1 MKFDWISSDQ
11 DLTEVLAEIQQEE
24 RYALDTE
31 FHREK
36 TYFPQ
41 LALIQLKWGKQIALV
56 DPLAVTLSLFADLFR
71 SQTLCVVHAA
81 QQDLE
86 VLNYACGSA
95 PNKIFDT
102 QVAAGF
108 IGMSSPSLSTLVQNE
123 LKVTLTKG
131 DRLTDWLRR
140 PLTANQCSYAATDVE
155 YLMSL
160 HDILVKKLGA
170 LGRAD
175 WVDNACE
182 ELRLKPAGPSSPE
195 DAWLKI
201 KEVRTLKGSAR
212 GVAQA
217 LGQWRELRAMNANIP
232 PRRVLSDMA
241 LLGISQAQPQSS
253 EDLFRARGVEQ
264 RQLGAEMT
272 REVLAAVAQGVILDV
287 KFPVSDQEDVD
298 KDLRPAVGLI
308 TAWVGELARIH
319 QIDATLLGT
328 RLDIL
333 QFLRRVPNARLS
345 QGWRSEIVGKDI
357 DGILAGNMGISFD
370 GKGGLRLVPVTN
382 PK

>member
-11 DLTEVLAEIQQEE
+11 ELTGVLAEIQQEE

-86 VLNYACGSA
+86 VLNYVCGSA

>member
-56 DPLAVTLSLFADLFR
+56 DPLAVTLSLFADLFK

-155 YLMSL
+155 YLMNL

-201 KEVRTLKGSAR
+201 KEVRTLKGNAR

-217 LGQWRELRAMNANIP
+217 LGQWRELRAMNANVP

-382 PK
+382 PN

>member
-1 MKFDWISSDQ
+1 MKFEWISSDHE
-11 DLTEVLAEIQQEE
+11 LLEVLAQIKQED

-41 LALIQLKWGKQIALV
+41 LALIQLKWGKMIALV
-56 DPLAVTLSLFADLFR
+56 DPLAVTLSLFGDLFQ

-95 PNKIFDT
+95 PSKIFDT

-140 PLTANQCSYAATDVE
+140 PLTPNQCSYAATDVE
-155 YLMSL
+155 HLLNL
-160 HDILVKKLGA
+160 HDILIKKLQV
-170 LGRAD
+170 LDRIK
-175 WVDNACE
+175 WVDDACE
-182 ELRLKPAGPSSPE
+182 ELRLKPAGPSLPE

-217 LGQWRELRAMNANIP
+217 LGQWRELRAMRANIP

-241 LLGISQAQPQSS
+241 LLGIAQAQPNNA
-253 EDLFRARGVEQ
+253 EELFRARGVEQ

-272 REVLAAVAQGVILDV
+272 REVLAAVAQGGSQDV

-308 TAWVGELARIH
+308 TAWVGELARTH

-333 QFLRRVPNARLS
+333 QFLRRTPSARLA

-357 DGILAGNMGISFD
+357 EGILVGSMGISFD
-370 GKGGLRLVPVTN
+370 GKGGLRLVPVSN
-382 PK
+382 SN

>member
-56 DPLAVTLSLFADLFR
+56 DPLAVTLSLFADLFK

-160 HDILVKKLGA
+160 HDILVKKLGT

-241 LLGISQAQPQSS
+241 LLGIAQAQPQNSD
-253 EDLFRARGVEQ
+253 ELFRARGVEQ

>member
-1 MKFDWISSDQ
+1 MKFDWISSDI
-11 DLTEVLAEIQQEE
+11 DLVPILEEIAREE

-36 TYFPQ
+36 TYYPQ
-41 LALIQLKWGKQIALV
+41 LALIQLKWGKRIALV
-56 DPLAVTLSLFADLFR
+56 DPLEVSLSLFGELFN
-71 SQTLCVVHAA
+71 SSVLCVVHAA

-86 VLNYACGSA
+86 VLNYACGAA
-95 PNKIFDT
+95 PKHLFDT

-108 IGMSSPSLSTLVQNE
+108 IGMSSPSLSTLVQSE
-123 LKVTLTKG
+123 LRATLTKG

-140 PLTANQCSYAATDVE
+140 PLTPNQCSYAATDVE
-155 YLMSL
+155 HLLDL
-160 HDILVKKLGA
+160 HDNLVAKLQT
-170 LGRAD
+170 LGRTE
-175 WVDNACE
+175 WVVDACE

-201 KEVRTLKGSAR
+201 KEVRTLKGGAR

-217 LGQWRELRAMNANIP
+217 LGRWREIRAMSANIP

-241 LLGISQAQPQSS
+241 LLGIAQAMPQTSD
-253 EDLFRARGVEQ
+253 DLFRSRGVEQ

-272 REVLAAVAQGVILDV
+272 REILHAVSEGAEQDV
-287 KFPVSDQEDVD
+287 KFPTSDQEDVD

-333 QFLRRVPNARLS
+333 QFLRKAPNARLG

-357 DGILAGNMGISFD
+357 DGILGGNMGISFD
-370 GKGGLRLVPVTN
+370 GRGGLRLVPVIN

>member
-56 DPLAVTLSLFADLFR
+56 DPLAVTLSRFADLFR

-241 LLGISQAQPQSS
+241 LLGIAQAQPQNSD
-253 EDLFRARGVEQ
+253 ELFRARGVEQ

>member
-56 DPLAVTLSLFADLFR
+56 DPLAVTLSIFADLFR

-241 LLGISQAQPQSS
+241 LLGIAQAQPQNSD
-253 EDLFRARGVEQ
+253 ELFRARGVEQ

-382 PK
+382 PN

>member
-1 MKFDWISSDQ
+1 MKFEWISSDHE
-11 DLTEVLAEIQQEE
+11 LVEVLAEIQQEE

-56 DPLAVTLSLFADLFR
+56 DPLEVTLSLFGDLFY

-95 PNKIFDT
+95 PSNIFDT

-108 IGMSSPSLSTLVQNE
+108 IGMSSPSLSTLVQSE
-123 LKVTLTKG
+123 LKETLTKG

-140 PLTANQCSYAATDVE
+140 PLTPNQCSYAATDVE
-155 YLMSL
+155 YLLSL
-160 HDILVKKLGA
+160 HDLLLKKLNA
-170 LGRAD
+170 FGRIE
-175 WVDNACE
+175 WVKDACE

-212 GVAQA
+212 GVAQS
-217 LGQWRELRAMNANIP
+217 LGRWRELRAMSANIP

-241 LLGISQAQPQSS
+241 LLGIAQAQPQSA
-253 EDLFRARGVEQ
+253 EELFRARGVEQ

-272 REVLAAVAQGVILDV
+272 REVLAAVAQGVGQDV
-287 KFPVSDQEDVD
+287 KFPATEQDDVD

-308 TAWVGELARIH
+308 TAWVGELARTH

-333 QFLRRVPNARLS
+333 QFLRRSPNARLA

-357 DGILAGNMGISFD
+357 EGILAGGMGISFD
-370 GKGGLRLVPVTN
+370 GKGGLRLVPVAN
-382 PK
+382 SN

>member
-1 MKFDWISSDQ
+1 
-11 DLTEVLAEIQQEE
+11 
-24 RYALDTE
+24 
-31 FHREK
+31 
-36 TYFPQ
+36 
-41 LALIQLKWGKQIALV
+41 LALIQLKWGKRIALV
-56 DPLAVTLSLFADLFR
+56 DPLEVSLSLFGELFN
-71 SQTLCVVHAA
+71 SSVLCVVHAA

-86 VLNYACGSA
+86 VLNYACGAA
-95 PNKIFDT
+95 PRHLFDT

-108 IGMSSPSLSTLVQNE
+108 VGMSSPSLSTLVQSE
-123 LKVTLTKG
+123 LKATLTKG

-140 PLTANQCSYAATDVE
+140 PLTPNQCSYAATDVE
-155 YLMSL
+155 HLLDL
-160 HDILVKKLGA
+160 HDNLVAKLQT
-170 LGRAD
+170 LGRTE
-175 WVDNACE
+175 WVVDACE

-201 KEVRTLKGSAR
+201 KEVRTLKGGAR

-217 LGQWRELRAMNANIP
+217 LGRWRELRAMSANIP

-241 LLGISQAQPQSS
+241 LLGIAQAMPQTSD
-253 EDLFRARGVEQ
+253 DLFRSRGVEQ

-272 REVLAAVAQGVILDV
+272 REILHAVSEGADQVV
-287 KFPVSDQEDVD
+287 KFPTSDQEDVD

-333 QFLRRVPNARLS
+333 QFLRKAPNARLAK
-345 QGWRSEIVGKDI
+345 GWRAEIVGKDI
-357 DGILAGNMGISFD
+357 DGILGGNMGISFD
-370 GKGGLRLVPVTN
+370 GRGGLRLVPVIN

>member
-1 MKFDWISSDQ
+1 MKFEWISSDQ
-11 DLTEVLAEIQQEE
+11 ELIEVLAEIQQEE

-56 DPLAVTLSLFADLFR
+56 DPLAVTLSLFGDLFK

-140 PLTANQCSYAATDVE
+140 PLTTNQCSYAATDVE

-217 LGQWRELRAMNANIP
+217 LGQWREMRAMNANIP

-272 REVLAAVAQGVILDV
+272 REVLAAVAQGVVLDV

>member
-1 MKFDWISSDQ
+1 MKFEWIASDHE
-11 DLTEVLAEIQQEE
+11 LLEVLAQIKHED

-41 LALIQLKWGKQIALV
+41 LALIQLKWGKMIALV
-56 DPLAVTLSLFADLFR
+56 DPLAVTLSLFGDLFQ

-95 PNKIFDT
+95 PSKIFDT

-123 LKVTLTKG
+123 LQVTLTKG

-140 PLTANQCSYAATDVE
+140 PLTPNQCSYAATDVE
-155 YLMSL
+155 HLLNL
-160 HDILVKKLGA
+160 HDILIKKLQV
-170 LGRAD
+170 LDRIK
-175 WVDNACE
+175 WVDDACE
-182 ELRLKPAGPSSPE
+182 ELRLKPAGPSLPE

-217 LGQWRELRAMNANIP
+217 LGQWRELRAMRANIP

-241 LLGISQAQPQSS
+241 LLGIAQAQPNNA
-253 EDLFRARGVEQ
+253 EELFRARGVEQ

-272 REVLAAVAQGVILDV
+272 REVLAAVAQGGSQDV

-308 TAWVGELARIH
+308 TAWVGELARTH

-333 QFLRRVPNARLS
+333 QFLRRTPSARLA

-357 DGILAGNMGISFD
+357 EGILVGSMGISFD
-370 GKGGLRLVPVTN
+370 GKGGLRLVPVSN
-382 PK
+382 SN

>member
-56 DPLAVTLSLFADLFR
+56 DPLAVTLSLFADLFK

-160 HDILVKKLGA
+160 HDILLKKLGA

-382 PK
+382 PN

>member
-1 MKFDWISSDQ
+1 MKFEWISSDHE
-11 DLTEVLAEIQQEE
+11 LIEVLTEIQQEE

-56 DPLAVTLSLFADLFR
+56 DPLAVTLSLFGDLFS

-95 PNKIFDT
+95 PSKIFDT

-108 IGMSSPSLSTLVQNE
+108 IGMSSPSLSTLVQSE
-123 LKVTLTKG
+123 LKETLTKG

-140 PLTANQCSYAATDVE
+140 PLTPNQCSYAATDVE
-155 YLMSL
+155 YLLSL
-160 HDILVKKLGA
+160 HDLLLKKLNA
-170 LGRAD
+170 FGRVE
-175 WVDNACE
+175 WVNDACE

-212 GVAQA
+212 GVAQS
-217 LGQWRELRAMNANIP
+217 LGRWRELRAMSANIP

-241 LLGISQAQPQSS
+241 LLGIAQAQPQSP
-253 EDLFRARGVEQ
+253 EELFRARGVEQ

-272 REVLAAVAQGVILDV
+272 REVLAAVAQGAGQDV
-287 KFPVSDQEDVD
+287 KFPATEQDDVD

-308 TAWVGELARIH
+308 TAWVGELARTH

-333 QFLRRVPNARLS
+333 QFLRRSPNARLA

-357 DGILAGNMGISFD
+357 EGILAGRMGISFD
-370 GKGGLRLVPVTN
+370 GKGGLRLVPVAN
-382 PK
+382 PN

>member
-11 DLTEVLAEIQQEE
+11 ELTEVLAEIQREE

-41 LALIQLKWGKQIALV
+41 LALIQLKWGKKIALV
-56 DPLAVTLSLFADLFR
+56 DPLAVTLSLFSDLFR

>member
-160 HDILVKKLGA
+160 HDILLKRLGA

-241 LLGISQAQPQSS
+241 LLGIAQAQPQNSD
-253 EDLFRARGVEQ
+253 ELFRARGVEQ

-382 PK
+382 PN

>member
-11 DLTEVLAEIQQEE
+11 ELIEVLAEIQQEE

-56 DPLAVTLSLFADLFR
+56 DPLAVTLSLFADLFK

-160 HDILVKKLGA
+160 HDILLKKLGA
-170 LGRAD
+170 LGRAN

-382 PK
+382 PN

>member
-1 MKFDWISSDQ
+1 MKFEWIASDHE
-11 DLTEVLAEIQQEE
+11 LLEVLAQIKHED

-41 LALIQLKWGKQIALV
+41 LALIQLKWGKMIALV
-56 DPLAVTLSLFADLFR
+56 DPLAVTLSLFGDLFQ

-95 PNKIFDT
+95 PSKIFDT

-123 LKVTLTKG
+123 LQVTLTKG

-140 PLTANQCSYAATDVE
+140 PLTPNQCSYAATDVE
-155 YLMSL
+155 HLINL
-160 HDILVKKLGA
+160 HDILIKKLQA
-170 LGRAD
+170 LDRIK
-175 WVDNACE
+175 WVDDACE
-182 ELRLKPAGPSSPE
+182 ELRLKPAGPSLPE

-217 LGQWRELRAMNANIP
+217 LGQWRELRAMKVNIP

-241 LLGISQAQPQSS
+241 LLGIAQAQPNNA
-253 EDLFRARGVEQ
+253 EELFRARGVEQ

-272 REVLAAVAQGVILDV
+272 REVLAAVAQGGSQDV

-308 TAWVGELARIH
+308 TAWVGELARTH

-333 QFLRRVPNARLS
+333 QFLRRTPSARLA

-357 DGILAGNMGISFD
+357 EGILVGSMGISFD
-370 GKGGLRLVPVTN
+370 GKGGLRLVPVSKSN
-382 PK
+382 

>member
-1 MKFDWISSDQ
+1 
-11 DLTEVLAEIQQEE
+11 
-24 RYALDTE
+24 
-31 FHREK
+31 
-36 TYFPQ
+36 
-41 LALIQLKWGKQIALV
+41 
-56 DPLAVTLSLFADLFR
+56 
-71 SQTLCVVHAA
+71 
-81 QQDLE
+81 
-86 VLNYACGSA
+86 
-95 PNKIFDT
+95 
-102 QVAAGF
+102 
-108 IGMSSPSLSTLVQNE
+108 
-123 LKVTLTKG
+123 
-131 DRLTDWLRR
+131 
-140 PLTANQCSYAATDVE
+140 
-155 YLMSL
+155 MSL
-160 HDILVKKLGA
+160 HDILVKKLRA

-241 LLGISQAQPQSS
+241 LLGIAQAQPQNSD
-253 EDLFRARGVEQ
+253 ELFRARGVEQ

-357 DGILAGNMGISFD
+357 DGILAGKMGISFD

-382 PK
+382 PN

>member
-56 DPLAVTLSLFADLFR
+56 DPLAVTLSLFADLFK

-160 HDILVKKLGA
+160 HDILLKKLGA

-241 LLGISQAQPQSS
+241 LLGIAQAQPQNSD
-253 EDLFRARGVEQ
+253 ELFRARGVEQ

-382 PK
+382 PN

>member
-1 MKFDWISSDQ
+1 MKFEWIASDHE
-11 DLTEVLAEIQQEE
+11 LLEVLAQIKHED

-41 LALIQLKWGKQIALV
+41 LALIQLKWGKMIALV
-56 DPLAVTLSLFADLFR
+56 DPLAVTLSLFGDLFQ

-95 PNKIFDT
+95 PSKIFDT

-123 LKVTLTKG
+123 LQVTLTKG

-140 PLTANQCSYAATDVE
+140 PLTPNQCSYAATDVE
-155 YLMSL
+155 HLINL
-160 HDILVKKLGA
+160 HDILIKKLQA
-170 LGRAD
+170 LDRIK
-175 WVDNACE
+175 WVDDACE
-182 ELRLKPAGPSSPE
+182 ELRLKPAGPSLPE

-217 LGQWRELRAMNANIP
+217 LGQWRELRAMRANIP

-241 LLGISQAQPQSS
+241 LLGIAQAQPNNA
-253 EDLFRARGVEQ
+253 EELFRARGVEQ

-272 REVLAAVAQGVILDV
+272 REVLAAVAQGGSQDV

-308 TAWVGELARIH
+308 TAWVGELARTH

-333 QFLRRVPNARLS
+333 QFLRRTPSARLA

-357 DGILAGNMGISFD
+357 EGILVGSMGISFD
-370 GKGGLRLVPVTN
+370 GKGGLRLVPVSKSN
-382 PK
+382 

>member
-56 DPLAVTLSLFADLFR
+56 DPLAVTLSRFADLFR

-382 PK
+382 PN

>member
-11 DLTEVLAEIQQEE
+11 ELTEVLAEIQQEE

-41 LALIQLKWGKQIALV
+41 LALIQLKWGKKIALV
-56 DPLAVTLSLFADLFR
+56 DPLAVTLSLFSDLFR

>member
-11 DLTEVLAEIQQEE
+11 ELIEVLVEIQQEE

-56 DPLAVTLSLFADLFR
+56 DPLAVTLSLFGELFK

-95 PNKIFDT
+95 PRKIFDT

-140 PLTANQCSYAATDVE
+140 PLTTNQCSYAATDVE

-160 HDILVKKLGA
+160 HDILVKKLGV

-195 DAWLKI
+195 DAWWKI

-217 LGQWRELRAMNANIP
+217 LGQWREMRAMNANIP
-232 PRRVLSDMA
+232 PRRVLSDIA

-272 REVLAAVAQGVILDV
+272 REVLAAVAKGVVLDV

-345 QGWRSEIVGKDI
+345 QGWRSEIVGRDI

>member
-11 DLTEVLAEIQQEE
+11 DLTEVLAEVQQEE

-175 WVDNACE
+175 WVDSACE

-370 GKGGLRLVPVTN
+370 GKGGLRLVRVTN

>member
-1 MKFDWISSDQ
+1 MKFEWISSDHE
-11 DLTEVLAEIQQEE
+11 LLEVLVQIKHED

-41 LALIQLKWGKQIALV
+41 LALIQLKWGKMIALV
-56 DPLAVTLSLFADLFR
+56 DPLAVTLSLFGDLFQ

-95 PNKIFDT
+95 PSKIFDT

-140 PLTANQCSYAATDVE
+140 PLTPNQCSYAATDVE
-155 YLMSL
+155 HLLNL
-160 HDILVKKLGA
+160 HDILIKKLQA
-170 LGRAD
+170 LDRIK
-175 WVDNACE
+175 WVDDACE
-182 ELRLKPAGPSSPE
+182 ELRLKPAGPSLPE

-217 LGQWRELRAMNANIP
+217 LGQWRELRAMRANIP

-241 LLGISQAQPQSS
+241 LLGIAQAQPNNA
-253 EDLFRARGVEQ
+253 EELFRARGVEQ

-272 REVLAAVAQGVILDV
+272 REVLAAVAQGGSQDV

-308 TAWVGELARIH
+308 TAWVGELARTH

-333 QFLRRVPNARLS
+333 QFLRRTPSARLA

-357 DGILAGNMGISFD
+357 EGILVGSMGISFD
-370 GKGGLRLVPVTN
+370 GKGGLRLVPVSKSN
-382 PK
+382 

>member
-1 MKFDWISSDQ
+1 MKFDWISSDI
-11 DLTEVLAEIQQEE
+11 DLVPILEEIAREE

-36 TYFPQ
+36 TYYPQ
-41 LALIQLKWGKQIALV
+41 LALIQLKWGKRIALV
-56 DPLAVTLSLFADLFR
+56 DPLEVSLSLFGELFN
-71 SQTLCVVHAA
+71 SSVLCVVHAA

-86 VLNYACGSA
+86 VLNYACGAA
-95 PNKIFDT
+95 PKHLFDT

-108 IGMSSPSLSTLVQNE
+108 IGMSSPSLSTLVQSE
-123 LKVTLTKG
+123 LRATLTKG

-140 PLTANQCSYAATDVE
+140 PLTPNQCSYAATDVE
-155 YLMSL
+155 HLLDL
-160 HDILVKKLGA
+160 HDNLVAKLQT
-170 LGRAD
+170 LGRTE
-175 WVDNACE
+175 WVVDACE

-201 KEVRTLKGSAR
+201 KEVRTLKGGAR

-217 LGQWRELRAMNANIP
+217 LGRWREIRAMSANIP

-241 LLGISQAQPQSS
+241 LLGIAQAMPQTSD
-253 EDLFRARGVEQ
+253 DLFRSRGVEQ

-272 REVLAAVAQGVILDV
+272 REILHVVSEGADQDV
-287 KFPVSDQEDVD
+287 KFPTSDQEDVD

-333 QFLRRVPNARLS
+333 QFLRKAPNARLG
-345 QGWRSEIVGKDI
+345 QGWRAEIVGKDI
-357 DGILAGNMGISFD
+357 DGILGGNMGISFD
-370 GKGGLRLVPVTN
+370 GRGGLRLVPVIN

>member
-1 MKFDWISSDQ
+1 MKFDWISSDI
-11 DLTEVLAEIQQEE
+11 DLVPILEEIAREE

-36 TYFPQ
+36 TYYPQ
-41 LALIQLKWGKQIALV
+41 LALIQLKWGKRIALV
-56 DPLAVTLSLFADLFR
+56 DPLEVSLSLFGELFN
-71 SQTLCVVHAA
+71 SSVLCVVHAA

-86 VLNYACGSA
+86 VLNYACGAA
-95 PNKIFDT
+95 PKHLFDT

-108 IGMSSPSLSTLVQNE
+108 IGMSSPSLSTLVQSE
-123 LKVTLTKG
+123 LKATLTKG

-140 PLTANQCSYAATDVE
+140 PLTPNQCSYAATDVE
-155 YLMSL
+155 HLLDL
-160 HDILVKKLGA
+160 HDNLVAKLQT
-170 LGRAD
+170 LGRTE
-175 WVDNACE
+175 WVVDACE
-182 ELRLKPAGPSSPE
+182 ELRLKPAGPASPE

-201 KEVRTLKGSAR
+201 KEVRTLKGGAR

-217 LGQWRELRAMNANIP
+217 LGRWREIRAMSANIP

-241 LLGISQAQPQSS
+241 LLGIAQAMPQTSD
-253 EDLFRARGVEQ
+253 DLFRSRGVEQ

-272 REVLAAVAQGVILDV
+272 REILHAVSEGADQDV
-287 KFPVSDQEDVD
+287 KFPTSDQEDVD

-333 QFLRRVPNARLS
+333 QFLRKAPNARLA
-345 QGWRSEIVGKDI
+345 QGWRAEIVGKDI
-357 DGILAGNMGISFD
+357 DGILGGNMGISFD
-370 GKGGLRLVPVTN
+370 GRGGLRLVPVIN

>member
-1 MKFDWISSDQ
+1 MKFEWIASDHE
-11 DLTEVLAEIQQEE
+11 LLEVLAQIKHED

-41 LALIQLKWGKQIALV
+41 LALIQLKWGKMIALV
-56 DPLAVTLSLFADLFR
+56 DPLAVTLSLFGDLFQ

-95 PNKIFDT
+95 PSKIFDT

-140 PLTANQCSYAATDVE
+140 PLTPNQCSYAATDVE
-155 YLMSL
+155 HLLNL
-160 HDILVKKLGA
+160 HDILIKKLQV
-170 LGRAD
+170 LDRIK
-175 WVDNACE
+175 WVDDACE
-182 ELRLKPAGPSSPE
+182 ELRLKPAGPSLPE

-217 LGQWRELRAMNANIP
+217 LGQWRELRAMKANIP

-241 LLGISQAQPQSS
+241 LLGIAQAQPNNA
-253 EDLFRARGVEQ
+253 EELFRARGVEQ

-272 REVLAAVAQGVILDV
+272 REVLAAVAQGGSQDV

-308 TAWVGELARIH
+308 TAWVGELARTH

-333 QFLRRVPNARLS
+333 QFLRRTPSARLA

-357 DGILAGNMGISFD
+357 EGILVGSMGISFD
-370 GKGGLRLVPVTN
+370 GKGGLRLVPVSN
-382 PK
+382 SN

>member
-1 MKFDWISSDQ
+1 MKFEWISSDQ
-11 DLTEVLAEIQQEE
+11 ELIEVLAEIQQDE

-56 DPLAVTLSLFADLFR
+56 DPLAVTLSLFGDLFK

-140 PLTANQCSYAATDVE
+140 PLTTNQCSYAATDVE

-217 LGQWRELRAMNANIP
+217 LGQWREMRAMNANIP

-272 REVLAAVAQGVILDV
+272 QEVLAAVAQGVVLDV

>member
-11 DLTEVLAEIQQEE
+11 ELIEVLVEIQQEE

-56 DPLAVTLSLFADLFR
+56 DPLAVTLSLFGELFK

-95 PNKIFDT
+95 PRKIFDT

-140 PLTANQCSYAATDVE
+140 PLTTNQCSYAATDVE

-160 HDILVKKLGA
+160 HDILVKKLGV

-217 LGQWRELRAMNANIP
+217 LGQWREMRAMNANIP
-232 PRRVLSDMA
+232 PRRVLSDIA

-272 REVLAAVAQGVILDV
+272 REVLAAVAKGVVLDV

-345 QGWRSEIVGKDI
+345 QGWRSEIVGRDI

>member
-56 DPLAVTLSLFADLFR
+56 DPLAVTLSRFADLFR

-241 LLGISQAQPQSS
+241 LLGIAQAQPQNSD
-253 EDLFRARGVEQ
+253 ELFRARGVEQ

-382 PK
+382 PN

>member
-1 MKFDWISSDQ
+1 MKFEWIASDHE
-11 DLTEVLAEIQQEE
+11 LLEVLAQIKHED

-41 LALIQLKWGKQIALV
+41 LALIQLKWGKTIALV
-56 DPLAVTLSLFADLFR
+56 DPLAVTLSLFGDLFQ

-95 PNKIFDT
+95 PSKIFDT

-123 LKVTLTKG
+123 LQVTLTKG

-140 PLTANQCSYAATDVE
+140 PLTPNQCSYAATDVE
-155 YLMSL
+155 YLINL
-160 HDILVKKLGA
+160 HDILIKKLQA
-170 LGRAD
+170 LDRIK
-175 WVDNACE
+175 WVDDACE
-182 ELRLKPAGPSSPE
+182 ELRLKPAGPSLPE

-217 LGQWRELRAMNANIP
+217 LGQWRELRAMRANIP

-241 LLGISQAQPQSS
+241 LLGIAQAQPNNA
-253 EDLFRARGVEQ
+253 EELFRARGVEQ

-272 REVLAAVAQGVILDV
+272 REVLAAVAQGGSQDV

-308 TAWVGELARIH
+308 TAWVGELARTH

-333 QFLRRVPNARLS
+333 QFLRRTPSARLA

-357 DGILAGNMGISFD
+357 EGILVGSMGISFD
-370 GKGGLRLVPVTN
+370 GKGGLRLVPVSKSN
-382 PK
+382 

>member
-241 LLGISQAQPQSS
+241 LLGIAQAQPQNSD
-253 EDLFRARGVEQ
+253 ELFRARGVEQ

-382 PK
+382 PN

>member
-11 DLTEVLAEIQQEE
+11 DLTEVLAEVQQEE

-370 GKGGLRLVPVTN
+370 GKGGLRLVRVTN